1 MFLRADDIEK
11 QSFFSG
17 AESMCNNQKRKKKKN
32 SSSNSTINCNETN
45 SNEVIEEIVY
55 NESLENFEEV
65 IKALRDI
72 STNPIFGNG
81 VANAESILKPFDLEF
96 VYFLFI
102 WDKILNQLF
111 RVNKKLQSLNISIDQ
126 ASKKINSLNV
136 LPQEIRDTGNEQ
148 IKTETSTI
156 CDKKT
161 KVSKQYSTNE
171 ESSRLI
177 CFDQSPIRPTR
188 IRFIVITIMS
198 ITFLIQTFSQSIWSA
213 IYEPALLAF
222 PDWTSRS
229 LSLLP
234 VWGNVMTAVL
244 VLPVCIMVDKYGL
257 KVILSCSCC
266 FFTLGT
272 AVRCMPIMY
281 SCTLCLHLSAVCL
294 SVGSVVTTPLIVT
307 MSAQWFPKDERNIAS
322 GVCSAVSML
331 GSAATYIIG
340 PMMVSAVSDGPS
352 SRFVI
357 RIQIMH
363 MMYTCLGLNAFVTL
377 MVCLL
382 FPRHTIRG
390 ETIRSTE
397 SDQSTFKLVRSLK
410 TLVMNLKMW
419 CLVLALTLSNTMS
432 VPWWALIPSTF
443 SKIHVSSVN
452 SAVDDD
458 SFPFLRFTCNNEI
471 TSQCCF
477 FMIVHTFGLS
487 LTISSFAH
495 RAPHYTKALIT
506 ISRCVSL
513 IFLLWLM
520 LMMNFNAKLTT
531 IRLFCAVLV
540 AFPYNFCTQSLLY
553 EMGVEF
559 MCPLPGSFVA
569 GYMTVLNNLFVD
581 VIYVVLYFFPSFGK
595 TVIN

>member
-1 MFLRADDIEK
+1 M
-11 QSFFSG
+11 
-17 AESMCNNQKRKKKKN
+17 
-32 SSSNSTINCNETN
+32 
-45 SNEVIEEIVY
+45 
-55 NESLENFEEV
+55 
-65 IKALRDI
+65 
-72 STNPIFGNG
+72 
-81 VANAESILKPFDLEF
+81 
-96 VYFLFI
+96 
-102 WDKILNQLF
+102 
-111 RVNKKLQSLNISIDQ
+111 
-126 ASKKINSLNV
+126 
-136 LPQEIRDTGNEQ
+136 
-148 IKTETSTI
+148 
-156 CDKKT
+156 
-161 KVSKQYSTNE
+161 
-171 ESSRLI
+171 
-177 CFDQSPIRPTR
+177 
-188 IRFIVITIMS
+188 RFIVITIMS
-198 ITFLIQTFSQSIWSA
+198 TTFLIQTFSQSIWSA

-244 VLPVCIMVDKYGL
+244 VLPVCLMVDKYGL

-307 MSAQWFPKDERNIAS
+307 MSAQWFPKDERNMAS

-363 MMYTCLGLNAFVTL
+363 MMYTCLGLNTFVTF

-382 FPRHTIRG
+382 FPRHTMPLSCRQ
-390 ETIRSTE
+390 TIPSTE
-397 SDQSTFKLVRSLK
+397 SHQSTCKLVRSLK

-443 SKIHVSSVN
+443 SKINVSSVN
-452 SAVDDD
+452 FAVDDD
-458 SFPFLRFTCNNEI
+458 LFLFE
-471 TSQCCF
+471 
-477 FMIVHTFGLS
+477 
-487 LTISSFAH
+487 A
-495 RAPHYTKALIT
+495 
-506 ISRCVSL
+506 
-513 IFLLWLM
+513 
-520 LMMNFNAKLTT
+520 
-531 IRLFCAVLV
+531 RLFCAVLV
-540 AFPYNFCTQSLLY
+540 AFPYSFCTQSLLY

-581 VIYVVLYFFPSFGK
+581 VIYVVLYFFPRFDEYWLSIGVFVFSALSILFLYLTVDVTRERKKFNQHILNYSDFVATLDVSK
-595 TVIN
+595 TILTTS

>member
-1 MFLRADDIEK
+1 M
-11 QSFFSG
+11 
-17 AESMCNNQKRKKKKN
+17 
-32 SSSNSTINCNETN
+32 
-45 SNEVIEEIVY
+45 
-55 NESLENFEEV
+55 
-65 IKALRDI
+65 
-72 STNPIFGNG
+72 
-81 VANAESILKPFDLEF
+81 
-96 VYFLFI
+96 
-102 WDKILNQLF
+102 
-111 RVNKKLQSLNISIDQ
+111 
-126 ASKKINSLNV
+126 
-136 LPQEIRDTGNEQ
+136 
-148 IKTETSTI
+148 
-156 CDKKT
+156 
-161 KVSKQYSTNE
+161 
-171 ESSRLI
+171 
-177 CFDQSPIRPTR
+177 
-188 IRFIVITIMS
+188 RFIVITIMS
-198 ITFLIQTFSQSIWSA
+198 TTFLIQTFSQSIWSA

-244 VLPVCIMVDKYGL
+244 VLPVCLMVDKYGL

-307 MSAQWFPKDERNIAS
+307 MSAQWFPKDERNMAS

-363 MMYTCLGLNAFVTL
+363 MMYTCLGLNTFVTF

-382 FPRHTIRG
+382 FPRHTMPLSCRQ
-390 ETIRSTE
+390 TIPSTE
-397 SDQSTFKLVRSLK
+397 SHQSTCKLVRSLK

-443 SKIHVSSVN
+443 SKINVSS
-452 SAVDDD
+452 
-458 SFPFLRFTCNNEI
+458 EI
-471 TSQCCF
+471 TTQCCF

-495 RAPHYTKALIT
+495 RAPRYTKVLIM

-531 IRLFCAVLV
+531 TRLFCAVLV
-540 AFPYNFCTQSLLY
+540 AFPYSFCTQSLLY

-581 VIYVVLYFFPSFGK
+581 VIYVVLYFFPRFDEYWLSIGVFVFSALSILFLYLTVDVTRERKKFNQHILNYSDFVATLDVSK
-595 TVIN
+595 TILTTS